1 MNLGIDSAITDML
14 LNVAMLGSALV
25 VLTAAGNRLLWAL
38 WYYIDRGESS
48 FPILLL
54 NLLRVYSVRGID
66 REGDKVYLTPD
77 DRRCW
82 TEDGAAMF
90 FSKKKAQAFADNSQ
104 FKDEDFKVYN
114 QMGEVSAAF
123 LLIILLLAGCGVLK
137 LISLAPML
145 VLTVIGVV
153 GSVVMA
159 RLLRDGQKALTKFSK
174 AVKTHINDKDAHTP
188 NAQEVDLEYRMDTKI
203 K

>member
-14 LNVAMLGSALV
+14 LNVAMFGSALI
-25 VLTAAGNRLLWAL
+25 VLTAIGNRLLWVL

-48 FPILLL
+48 FPILFN
-54 NLLRVYSVRGID
+54 NLLRVYSVRGTD
-66 REGDKVYLTPD
+66 REGDKVYLTTGSI
-77 DRRCW
+77 RWR
-82 TEDGAAMF
+82 EDKAAMF
-90 FSKKKAQAFADNSQ
+90 LTKKKAQAFADDSK
-104 FKDEDFKVYN
+104 FKDRYNLEVYN
-114 QMGEVSAAF
+114 QMNEVSTAS

-137 LISLAPML
+137 LISIAPMF

-153 GSVVMA
+153 GSVVMV